1 MMLVGFGYLMAF
13 LKCYGLGAVG
23 FTFVIT
29 CLTLQAHSHKD
40 RDTLLS
46 TNLNQTPY
54 SPTTSPR
61 TATATISH
69 SSSATPPPAPQTH
82 RPTQRPTP
90 DPTPRSHPTLGF
102 LVGDVTSAQT

>member
-54 SPTTSPR
+54 SPTTIARAPPQQLYLTRLVPHHHQHPR
-61 TATATISH
+61 HIVPHNAPHLTPHRAR
-69 SSSATPPPAPQTH
+69 TPPWG
-82 RPTQRPTP
+82 
-90 DPTPRSHPTLGF
+90 SW
-102 LVGDVTSAQT
+102 SAM

>member
-40 RDTLLS
+40 RDTPS
-46 TNLNQTPY
+46 C
-54 SPTTSPR
+54 
-61 TATATISH
+61 
-69 SSSATPPPAPQTH
+69 PPKP
-82 RPTQRPTP
+82 
-90 DPTPRSHPTLGF
+90 
-102 LVGDVTSAQT
+102 

>member
-40 RDTLLS
+40 RDTPFPVH
-46 TNLNQTPY
+46 QP
-54 SPTTSPR
+54 
-61 TATATISH
+61 
-69 SSSATPPPAPQTH
+69 
-82 RPTQRPTP
+82 
-90 DPTPRSHPTLGF
+90 
-102 LVGDVTSAQT
+102 